1 MKQQLKVRHFRAD
14 GTEVE
19 SMKGVVIPLELSR
32 AIAPL
37 CRKALERK
45 ARRES
50 RETAKKEA

>member
-50 RETAKKEA
+50 RGTAKKEA